1 MKQIL
6 IIASGE
12 FARHFLSR
20 VNKLKDVMHEYRV
33 VAKDAFSVP
42 EALQKEQNFT
52 VEIFDPT
59 SIERLRVVLSL
70 AEFDRCIMIMDDE
83 FDAKVT
89 LENLKTLAPDLE
101 LYAADFWGLL
111 RENKNE
117 AHVKIVNTLALNS
130 SRFIGFLPDSPVF
143 AGNIGLGR
151 GEIMEVKVPIGSS
164 FAYKK
169 LSTLRND
176 KYQIPMIYRHNNYIV
191 TSPGTRIYPND
202 TILVVGE
209 PSALRAVFA
218 EVKKQKGQFPSP
230 FGLNIYALIDMKKMS
245 EEGISKAIRAL
256 EFLDGRIKNHKIYLR
271 ILNPTINDEF
281 ARMKELCERD
291 KFEILIDYS
300 GELNLKRDI
309 SENKAGLLV
318 CSSEVF
324 EAKKSA
330 LKALEIPVL
339 SLGENELKDVEK
351 SVVISGGER
360 LREESSIVF
369 DISSQLGIDV
379 YLHLFGDAGGKRS
392 EIAQSY
398 LNFSKLF
405 DQNLHIVE
413 EEGKNPILALG
424 SERNILQFV
433 PFNDRILGKKI
444 TAIFKMDLDQ
454 MYFKLGK
461 NHQIFI
467 PDDYGYEK

>member
-1 MKQIL
+1 
-6 IIASGE
+6 
-12 FARHFLSR
+12 
-20 VNKLKDVMHEYRV
+20 
-33 VAKDAFSVP
+33 
-42 EALQKEQNFT
+42 
-52 VEIFDPT
+52 
-59 SIERLRVVLSL
+59 
-70 AEFDRCIMIMDDE
+70 
-83 FDAKVT
+83 
-89 LENLKTLAPDLE
+89 
-101 LYAADFWGLL
+101 
-111 RENKNE
+111 
-117 AHVKIVNTLALNS
+117 
-130 SRFIGFLPDSPVF
+130 
-143 AGNIGLGR
+143 
-151 GEIMEVKVPIGSS
+151 
-164 FAYKK
+164 
-169 LSTLRND
+169 
-176 KYQIPMIYRHNNYIV
+176 
-191 TSPGTRIYPND
+191 
-202 TILVVGE
+202 
-209 PSALRAVFA
+209 
-218 EVKKQKGQFPSP
+218 
-230 FGLNIYALIDMKKMS
+230 MKKMS

-339 SLGENELKDVEK
+339 SLAENELKDVEK

-405 DQNLHIVE
+405 DQSLHIVE